1 MGAWLI
7 RNKEVFADFTSDD
20 ELVIIEEKICSKWYL
35 FVLDED
41 TILFDSFSFL
51 EPTLFIEFGIIRK
64 IGFRNK
70 AQNLSVIQKSSDIIK
85 GVSFS

>member
-20 ELVIIEEKICSKWYL
+20 ELVIIEEKISSKWYL
-35 FVLDED
+35 FVLEED

-51 EPTLFIEFGIIRK
+51 EPKPRIFPLFRKAATL
-64 IGFRNK
+64 
-70 AQNLSVIQKSSDIIK
+70 
-85 GVSFS
+85 